1 MLTPKPF
8 IVVIGMNNRRAAAR
22 RTEESIANVG
32 ANDNQ
37 APLEENQVPPLDE
50 VAMGDQVSVVPQ
62 PMTNGEIKENFL
74 NFFQSMTSQA
84 NAVTS
89 QVQAMTTQLSREVE
103 PRVPEHANTTD
114 FRLRDF
120 ILISKPMFVG
130 SRSHEDP
137 QYFLDDVYKILFA
150 MGVTSI

>member
-22 RTEESIANVG
+22 RTEEGIAYVG

-37 APLEENQVPPLDE
+37 GPLEENQVPPLDE

-74 NFFQSMTSQA
+74 NFFQCMTSQA

-103 PRVPEHANTTD
+103 PRVPEHANSMD
-114 FRLRDF
+114 F
-120 ILISKPMFVG
+120 
-130 SRSHEDP
+130 
-137 QYFLDDVYKILFA
+137 
-150 MGVTSI
+150 